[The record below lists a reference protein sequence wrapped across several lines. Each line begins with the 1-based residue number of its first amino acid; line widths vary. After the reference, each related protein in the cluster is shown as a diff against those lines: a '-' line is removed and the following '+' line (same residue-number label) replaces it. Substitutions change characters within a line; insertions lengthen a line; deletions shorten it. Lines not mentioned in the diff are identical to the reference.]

1 MTDGFVREML
11 TLDDVDRGLIHALS
25 IDGRAPFGRIAE
37 VLGTSAQTVARRYR
51 RLRAEA
57 ALRVVGLPNPDR
69 AGQTQWMIRLTATPS
84 TVRDLAHSLA
94 RRADTSWVKL
104 ASGGTEIFA
113 VIHAPS
119 GAQAV
124 PSLLLHDIPRRAG
137 ITAVS
142 AHCLLHTYLGG
153 PTGWRGRLETLTD
166 QQQQQ
171 LAQARDTDPQTRRP
185 SPPDQSGHPPS
196 PPPHP
201 SVRQS
206 TLTDPSVGQP
216 SPPPHPSADQ
226 PTSTHPSAGR
236 PTLARVDHDL
246 IDALRH
252 DGRATHAD
260 LAAATGVSQATVARR
275 LAELR
280 ASGTIFF
287 DVEVAPAVLGATTQ
301 ALLWMSVQPGDLDR
315 VATTLAGH
323 RELALVAATTG
334 RTNLLANALC
344 RSPADLHDYL
354 THRLGGLNAIHTLET
369 APVLHTVKAAGP
381 LIPTGTRAPSSM
393 RTDTKFPD
401 RAS

>member
-1 MTDGFVREML
+1 MREIPML
-11 TLDDVDRGLIHALS
+11 DEVDRGLIHALH

-37 VLGTSAQTVARRYR
+37 VLGTSTQTVARRYR

-84 TVRDLAHSLA
+84 TVQDLAQSLA

-113 VIHAPS
+113 VIHAS
-119 GAQAV
+119 SDTQAV
-124 PSLLLHDIPRRAG
+124 PTLLLHDIPRRAS

-153 PTGWRGRLETLTD
+153 PTAWRGHLEALTD

-171 LAQARDTDPQTRRP
+171 LEPPRATDTP
-185 SPPDQSGHPPS
+185 
-196 PPPHP
+196 
-201 SVRQS
+201 
-206 TLTDPSVGQP
+206 
-216 SPPPHPSADQ
+216 
-226 PTSTHPSAGR
+226 AGR
-236 PTLARVDHDL
+236 PPGTDTPASRPPAADEPSPQPPTTNRSAPRPPLTRADHDL
-246 IDALRH
+246 IDALRQ

-275 LAELR
+275 LADLR
-280 ASGTIFF
+280 ANGTIFF
-287 DVEVAPAVLGATTQ
+287 DVEIAPALLGATTQ
-301 ALLWMSVQPGDLDR
+301 ALLWMTVQPGHLDR

-344 RSPADLHDYL
+344 HSPADLHDYL
-354 THRLGGLNAIHTLET
+354 IHRLGGLDAIHALET

-381 LIPTGTRAPSSM
+381 LTSAASFTRGN
-393 RTDTKFPD
+393 
-401 RAS
+401 

>member
-1 MTDGFVREML
+1 ML

-37 VLGTSAQTVARRYR
+37 VIGTSAQTVARRYR

-84 TVRDLAHSLA
+84 TVRDLSHSLA

-113 VIHAPS
+113 VIHAPN

-153 PTGWRGRLETLTD
+153 PTGWRGRLETLTE
-166 QQQQQ
+166 QQQQR
-171 LAQARDTDPQTRRP
+171 LAQARDTDSPARRP
-185 SPPDQSGHPPS
+185 SPTHQSAHPPS
-196 PPPHP
+196 SAPQSAPQ
-201 SVRQS
+201 SARQS
-206 TLTDPSVGQP
+206 SPTDRQTDRSADRL
-216 SPPPHPSADQ
+216 ADQ
-226 PTSTHPSAGR
+226 PTDQSDGR
-236 PTLARVDHDL
+236 PPLARVDHDL

-280 ASGTIFF
+280 ANEAIFF

-301 ALLWMSVQPGDLDR
+301 ALLWMSVQPGQLDR

-354 THRLGGLNAIHTLET
+354 THRLGGLDAIHTLET

-381 LIPTGTRAPSSM
+381 LVPMGTRAQSSM
-393 RTDTKFPD
+393 PY
-401 RAS
+401 

>member
-1 MTDGFVREML
+1 ML
-11 TLDDVDRGLIHALS
+11 DEVDRGLIHALH

-37 VLGTSAQTVARRYR
+37 VLGTSTQTVARRYR

-69 AGQTQWMIRLTATPS
+69 AGQNQWMIRLTATPS
-84 TVRDLAHSLA
+84 TVQDLSQSLA

-113 VIHAPS
+113 VIHAS
-119 GAQAV
+119 SDTQAV
-124 PSLLLHDIPRRAG
+124 PTLLLHDIPRRAS

-153 PTGWRGRLETLTD
+153 PTAWRGHLEALTD

-171 LAQARDTDPQTRRP
+171 LEPPRATDPPASRSSATGELSPRPPATDTSPLRAPLTR
-185 SPPDQSGHPPS
+185 
-196 PPPHP
+196 
-201 SVRQS
+201 
-206 TLTDPSVGQP
+206 
-216 SPPPHPSADQ
+216 A
-226 PTSTHPSAGR
+226 
-236 PTLARVDHDL
+236 DHDL
-246 IDALRH
+246 IDALRQ

-275 LAELR
+275 LADLR
-280 ASGTIFF
+280 ANGAIFF
-287 DVEVAPAVLGATTQ
+287 DVEIAPAVLGATTQ
-301 ALLWMSVQPGDLDR
+301 ALLWMTVQPGHLDR

-354 THRLGGLNAIHTLET
+354 THRLGGLDAIHALET

-381 LIPTGTRAPSSM
+381 LTPA
-393 RTDTKFPD
+393 
-401 RAS
+401 ASFARGN

>member
-1 MTDGFVREML
+1 MSDGFSRETL

-69 AGQTQWMIRLTATPS
+69 AGQTQWLIRLTATPS
-84 TVRDLAHSLA
+84 AVRDLSHSLA

-113 VIHAPS
+113 IIHAPS

-153 PTGWRGRLETLTD
+153 PTAWRGRLETLTD
-166 QQQQQ
+166 QQQQR
-171 LAQARDTDPQTRRP
+171 LAQARDTDSPARLPSPTDPPTSRSTPTHQPAHLPLSIRQSTRRP
-185 SPPDQSGHPPS
+185 S
-196 PPPHP
+196 
-201 SVRQS
+201 S
-206 TLTDPSVGQP
+206 THQP
-216 SPPPHPSADQ
+216 SD
-226 PTSTHPSAGR
+226 R
-236 PTLARVDHDL
+236 PLARADHDL

-280 ASGTIFF
+280 ANGTIFF
-287 DVEVAPAVLGATTQ
+287 DIEVAPAALGATTQ
-301 ALLWMSVQPGDLDR
+301 ALLWMSVQPGRLDR

-354 THRLGGLNAIHTLET
+354 TRRLGGLDAIHTLET

-381 LIPTGTRAPSSM
+381 LIPMATRAPASL
-393 RTDTKFPD
+393 RTDPSRP
-401 RAS
+401 RAH

>member
-1 MTDGFVREML
+1 ML

-37 VLGTSAQTVARRYR
+37 VIGTSAQTVARRYR

-84 TVRDLAHSLA
+84 TVRDLSHSLA

-153 PTGWRGRLETLTD
+153 PTGWRGRLETLTE
-166 QQQQQ
+166 QQQQR
-171 LAQARDTDPQTRRP
+171 LAQARDTDSPARRP
-185 SPPDQSGHPPS
+185 SPTHQSAHPPS
-196 PPPHP
+196 STHQ
-201 SVRQS
+201 SARQS
-206 TLTDPSVGQP
+206 SPTDRQTDQSTGRLAGQLTSR
-216 SPPPHPSADQ
+216 SADQ
-226 PTSTHPSAGR
+226 PTDQSDGR
-236 PTLARVDHDL
+236 PPLAGVDHDL

-252 DGRATHAD
+252 DGRATYAD
-260 LAAATGVSQATVARR
+260 LAAATGLSQATIARR

-280 ASGTIFF
+280 TNEAIFF

-301 ALLWMSVQPGDLDR
+301 ALLWMSVQPGHLDR

-354 THRLGGLNAIHTLET
+354 THRLGGLDAIHTLET

-381 LIPTGTRAPSSM
+381 LVPMGMRAPSSM
-393 RTDTKFPD
+393 LY
-401 RAS
+401 

>member
-1 MTDGFVREML
+1 MTAGIMREIPML
-11 TLDDVDRGLIHALS
+11 DEVDRGLIHALH

-37 VLGTSAQTVARRYR
+37 VLGTSTQTVARRYR

-84 TVRDLAHSLA
+84 TVQDLAQSLA

-113 VIHAPS
+113 VIHAS
-119 GAQAV
+119 SDTQAV
-124 PSLLLHDIPRRAG
+124 PTLLLHDIPRRAS

-153 PTGWRGRLETLTD
+153 PTAWRGHLEALTD
-166 QQQQQ
+166 EQQQQ
-171 LAQARDTDPQTRRP
+171 LEPPRATDPPASRP
-185 SPPDQSGHPPS
+185 PASAPPASRSHAADTPASRSPA
-196 PPPHP
+196 
-201 SVRQS
+201 
-206 TLTDPSVGQP
+206 TDE
-216 SPPPHPSADQ
+216 
-226 PTSTHPSAGR
+226 PTSRPPTTDTSAPR
-236 PTLARVDHDL
+236 PPLTRADHDL
-246 IDALRH
+246 IDALRR

-275 LAELR
+275 LADLR
-280 ASGTIFF
+280 ANGALFF
-287 DVEVAPAVLGATTQ
+287 DVEVAPVLLGATTQ
-301 ALLWMSVQPGDLDR
+301 ALLWMTVQPGHLDR

-354 THRLGGLNAIHTLET
+354 THRLGGLDAIHALET

-381 LIPTGTRAPSSM
+381 LTPATSFTRGN
-393 RTDTKFPD
+393 
-401 RAS
+401 